1 MEEILKSVAEA
12 EARAA
17 ETREAATDKAAEII
31 ARAEARAAELA
42 KSSEAEC
49 KAYREQALSAARRQ
63 AQENYLRA
71 IEIRRGEAEK
81 YADGLLKNTD
91 AQVNTITRRICGD
104 R

>member
-17 ETREAATDKAAEII
+17 EIREDATDKAAEIV
-31 ARAEARAAELA
+31 ARAEARATELA
-42 KSSEAEC
+42 KSSEADS
-49 KAYREQALSAARRQ
+49 KAYREQALAAARRQ
-63 AQENYLRA
+63 AQEDYLRA
-71 IEIRRGEAEK
+71 LEVRRGEAEK

-91 AQVNTITRRICGD
+91 AFVNTITRRICSG